1 MYNKEYFNKEFDKDK
16 IKEKNNDPFN
26 LCYHISPITGWLNDP
41 NGLCQVDGTYHIYYQ
56 ADPLNAIRK
65 NIIWGHVT
73 TKDFINYHYH
83 EPFIFADT
91 NLDKDGAYSGSAF
104 IIDDKINFFY
114 TGNVKYPGNYD
125 YINEGRDHNTIK
137 IVSEDGF
144 SYDKKE
150 LILSNDDYPRNLT
163 RHVRDPKI
171 YQEDGIYYLFLG
183 ARDKNDKGKVI
194 VYKSDDL
201 EEFSYHMEITTNYD
215 FGYMWECPDFF
226 EINGKKF
233 LMVSPQG
240 LKSEEYRFQ
249 NIYQSGYFPIDI
261 DLKEKAYRLG
271 EFVELDYGFDFYA
284 PQTFEDESGR
294 RILIGWMGMPDA
306 NYINPTVKNNWQHA
320 LTLPRELKTRDNKLL
335 QKPIKEVESLRKEKI
350 EIKKDLEYFI
360 NQFEFLAEGINE
372 EFEIN
377 LRSDAKLT
385 YKDQIISLNLGRCGY
400 GRDKRKI
407 RIEKINNIRIY
418 SDTSSVEIFIND
430 GQYVMTSRVYSEKSL
445 FKSSIIGTLY
455 EMDNIKWEK
464 IF

>member
-1 MYNKEYFNKEFDKDK
+1 MYSKEYFNKEFDRNK
-16 IKEKNNDPFN
+16 IEEKNNDPFN
-26 LCYHISPITGWLNDP
+26 LSYHISPITGWLNDP

-56 ADPLNAIRK
+56 ADPLHAIRK

-73 TKDFINYHYH
+73 TKDFINYKYH

-104 IIDDKINFFY
+104 IKDNNINFFY

-125 YINEGRDHNTIK
+125 YINDGRDHNTIK

-150 LILSNDDYPRNLT
+150 LVLSNDEYPKDLT

-171 YQEDGIYYLFLG
+171 YEEDGIYYLFLG
-183 ARDKNDKGKVI
+183 ARDRNDKGKVI
-194 VYKSDDL
+194 VYKSNDL

-233 LMVSPQG
+233 LMISPQG
-240 LKSEEYRFQ
+240 LESEEFKYQ

-261 DLKEKAYRLG
+261 DLKAKTYSLG

-284 PQTFEDESGR
+284 PQTFEDENSR

-306 NYINPTVKNNWQHA
+306 TYTNPTVKKHWQHA
-320 LTLPRELKTRDNKLL
+320 LTLPRELKASDNKLL

-360 NQFEFLAEGINE
+360 DQFEFLAEGINE
-372 EFEIN
+372 EFEIY
-377 LRSDAKLT
+377 LRSDAKLS
-385 YKDQIISLNLGRCGY
+385 YKDQILSLKLGQCGY

-407 RIEKINNIRIY
+407 KIEKIDNISIY
-418 SDTSSVEIFIND
+418 SDISSLEIFIND
-430 GQYVMTSRVYSEKSL
+430 GEYVMTSRVYSEKSQ

-464 IF
+464 KF

>member
-1 MYNKEYFNKEFDKDK
+1 MYSKEYFNKEFDINK
-16 IKEKNNDPFN
+16 IEEKNNDPFN
-26 LCYHISPITGWLNDP
+26 LSYHISPITGWLNDP

-56 ADPLNAIRK
+56 ADPLHAIRK

-73 TKDFINYHYH
+73 TKDFINYNYH

-104 IIDDKINFFY
+104 LKDNKINFFY

-125 YINEGRDHNTIK
+125 YINDGRDHNTIK

-150 LILSNDDYPRNLT
+150 LLLSNDDYPRNLT

-171 YQEDGIYYLFLG
+171 YEEDGIYYLFLG
-183 ARDKNDKGKVI
+183 ARDTNDKGKVI
-194 VYKSDDL
+194 VYKSKDL
-201 EEFSYHMEITTNYD
+201 EEFSYHMEITTNYE

-226 EINGKKF
+226 EIDGKKF

-261 DLKEKAYRLG
+261 DLKAKTYSLG

-306 NYINPTVKNNWQHA
+306 SYTNPTVKNNWQHA

-335 QKPIKEVESLRKEKI
+335 QKPIEEIESLRNKEI
-350 EIKKDLEYFI
+350 EIKRGEVYTLDT
-360 NQFEFLAEGINE
+360 FEFLADKIDE
-372 EFEIN
+372 EFEIY
-377 LRSDAKLT
+377 LRSDAKLS
-385 YKDQIISLNLGRCGY
+385 YKDQILSLKLGRCGY

-407 RIEKINNIRIY
+407 RIEKIDNISIY

-464 IF
+464 KF

>member
-1 MYNKEYFNKEFDKDK
+1 MYSRKYFNKEFDRNK
-16 IKEKNNDPFN
+16 IEEKNNDPFN
-26 LCYHISPITGWLNDP
+26 LSYHISPITGWLNDP
-41 NGLCQVDGTYHIYYQ
+41 NGLCQVDGTFHIYYQ

-73 TKDFINYHYH
+73 TKDFINYNYH

-104 IIDDKINFFY
+104 LKDNKINFFY

-125 YINEGRDHNTIK
+125 YINDGRDHNTIK

-171 YQEDGIYYLFLG
+171 YEEDGIYYLFLG
-183 ARDKNDKGKVI
+183 ARDRNDKGKVI
-194 VYKSDDL
+194 VYKSNDL

-233 LMVSPQG
+233 LMISPQG
-240 LKSEEYRFQ
+240 LESEEFKYQ

-261 DLKEKAYRLG
+261 DLKAKTYSLG
-271 EFVELDYGFDFYA
+271 EFLELDYGFDFYA

-320 LTLPRELKTRDNKLL
+320 LTRPREIKTRDNKLL
-335 QKPIKEVESLRKEKI
+335 QKPIEEVESLRKEKNEI
-350 EIKKDLEYFI
+350 EKDLEYFI

-377 LRSDAKLT
+377 LRYDAKLT
-385 YKDQIISLNLGRCGY
+385 YKDQTLSLKLDQGGY
-400 GRDKRKI
+400 GRNERKI
-407 RIEKINNIRIY
+407 RIEKIDNVSIY

-430 GQYVMTSRVYSEKSL
+430 GEYVMTSRVYSEKNL

-455 EMDNIKWEK
+455 EIVNIKWEK
-464 IF
+464 KF

>member
-1 MYNKEYFNKEFDKDK
+1 MYNKEYFNQEFDKNK
-16 IKEKNNDPFN
+16 IEEKINDPFN
-26 LCYHISPITGWLNDP
+26 LSYHISPITGWLNDP

-56 ADPLNAIRK
+56 ADPLHAIRK

-73 TKDFINYHYH
+73 TKDFINYNYH

-104 IIDDKINFFY
+104 LKDNKINFFY

-125 YINEGRDHNTIK
+125 YINDGRDHNTIK

-150 LILSNDDYPRNLT
+150 LLLSNDDYPRNLT

-171 YQEDGIYYLFLG
+171 YEEDGIYYLFLG
-183 ARDKNDKGKVI
+183 ARDRNNKGKVI
-194 VYKSDDL
+194 VYKSNDL

-233 LMVSPQG
+233 LMISPQG
-240 LKSEEYRFQ
+240 LESEEFRYQ

-261 DLKEKAYRLG
+261 DLKAKTYSLG

-284 PQTFEDESGR
+284 PQTFEDENSR

-306 NYINPTVKNNWQHA
+306 TYTNPTVKKHWQHA
-320 LTLPRELKTRDNKLL
+320 LTLPRELKASDNKLL

-360 NQFEFLAEGINE
+360 DQFEFLSEGINE
-372 EFEIN
+372 EFEIY
-377 LRSDAKLT
+377 LRSDTKLT
-385 YKDQIISLNLGRCGY
+385 YKDQILNLKPGQSGY

-407 RIEKINNIRIY
+407 RIDKIDNISIY
-418 SDTSSVEIFIND
+418 SDTSSIEIFIND
-430 GQYVMTSRVYSEKSL
+430 GEYVMTSRVYSEKNL
-445 FKSSIIGTLY
+445 FKSSMIGTLY

-464 IF
+464 KF